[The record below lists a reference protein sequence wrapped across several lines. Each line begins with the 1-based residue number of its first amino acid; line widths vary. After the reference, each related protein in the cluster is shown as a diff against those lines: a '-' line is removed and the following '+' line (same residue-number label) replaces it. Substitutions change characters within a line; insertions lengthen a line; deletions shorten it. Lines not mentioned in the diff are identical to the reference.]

1 MYGRGQ
7 KNSFLRRR
15 EGFTLIELV
24 VVIAIIG
31 ILVAIVVPSV
41 AGTKTLGVEAQVDG
55 DGRETQTGV
64 DTYHNRSTK
73 RGQWPE
79 QPFGTTYQD
88 PAGGSSKFL
97 DENDTVITSFGNS
110 HTELDVKATTTVS
123 DTSGGEKTV
132 TFVPAFLLK
141 APSSFILNNDE
152 GLADAGGDPLPEFLW
167 ILKVTAQGSESE
179 GRLVE
184 VYRLS
189 STETVD
195 ATTVA
200 VYQQVF

>member
-15 EGFTLIELV
+15 EGFTLIELI

-41 AGTKTLGVEAQVDG
+41 AGTKTLSVAAQVDG

-64 DTYHNRSTK
+64 DSYHNRSTA

-79 QPFGTTYQD
+79 QPFGATYPD
-88 PAGGSSKFL
+88 PAGGSRKFL
-97 DENDTVITSFGNS
+97 DENDTEITGFGNS
-110 HTELDVKATTTVS
+110 HTELDVNATTTVS

-141 APSSFILNNDE
+141 APSSFILDNDDDLVDSE
-152 GLADAGGDPLPEFLW
+152 GDPLPEFLW
-167 ILKVTAQGSESE
+167 VLKVTSEGSEAE

>member
-15 EGFTLIELV
+15 EGFTLIELI

-41 AGTKTLGVEAQVDG
+41 AGTKTLSVAAQVDG

-64 DTYHNRSTK
+64 DSYHNRSTI
-73 RGQWPE
+73 RDQWPE
-79 QPFGTTYQD
+79 QPFGTTYPD
-88 PAGGSSKFL
+88 PAGGSRKFL
-97 DENDTVITSFGNS
+97 DENDTEITGFGNS
-110 HTELDVKATTTVS
+110 HTELDFSATTTVS

-141 APSSFILNNDE
+141 APSSFILDNDD
-152 GLADAGGDPLPEFLW
+152 GLVDTEGDPLPEFLW
-167 ILKVTAQGSESE
+167 VLKVTSEGSEAE

-189 STETVD
+189 SVETVED
-195 ATTVA
+195 NTVA
-200 VYQQVF
+200 IYQQVF